1 MYPRNEKSG
10 IALQAELG
18 FVNHSVAA
26 SAYSNRCSGAGWRAM
41 RSGGRKGE

>member
-1 MYPRNEKSG
+1 MVKKSD
-10 IALQAELG
+10 IALRAELD

-26 SAYSNRCSGAGWRAM
+26 SAYSNRCSGTGWSAK